1 MVLLD
6 NLPFYNINDDD
17 LICLLSDSPNPVISL
32 DILETLKYNN
42 FTCDNDV
49 EFSNDDPDLF
59 IENSLGMTDPLCN
72 YVFPGAA
79 NCNSHIH
86 SNAKEHQVSILSH
99 NIRSAPEHL
108 ETLLAECIVHNGEA
122 FDIIGLCETRL
133 SNDIQHLFE
142 IPQYNAYFNNRSRK
156 SGGVSLYVHE
166 RLNSVLRTDL
176 TYSENA
182 IESVF
187 AEIKTPTKNVLV
199 GEIYRRPKS
208 NIHSFM
214 EKLSDI
220 LTTACSENKL
230 CILAGD
236 FNLDLLTCSTTMQE
250 FVGLLNSKL
259 FFCVTTKPTRVTATS
274 ATILDHIWTN
284 EINRSKTNGIIY
296 SDITDH
302 FPIFS
307 YISLNNNL
315 KSSETKV
322 IEYREFS
329 PANIDKLREQ
339 LSQVSWDLV
348 YSALN
353 PEVAYENFET
363 IISASFNKFLPLKSK
378 IIKNKHINKP
388 YINRELK
395 NLINYKNKVQR
406 KYAKWPLTYGEEYK
420 RLRNLV
426 TRRLREAKSRYFS
439 EKLEENASSKSQWKV
454 INTILNR
461 GKQSQKITLKVNSI
475 EVTDATEV
483 ANHFNEYFSAV
494 GLELARSV
502 EPCSHNFLEFLG
514 DRIITN
520 FTIEQ
525 ITEAELINI
534 IKKLK
539 NSSPGKDDI
548 SMTIIKHILP
558 EIILP
563 LLHII
568 NCSLVSGLFPNKLK
582 VAKVIPIPKS
592 GDKHLLK
599 NYRPVSILPAISKI
613 LEKII
618 CTKLLQH
625 LADSNIIT
633 PCQFGFVNSKST
645 DIAVTT
651 FTNDVYRAFDNREFV
666 LSLFLD
672 LSKAFDT
679 IDHNILLS
687 KLEHYGIRNTSLSL
701 FKSYLSNRMQYVLCN
716 KKASSMQSIT
726 YGVPQGSIL
735 GPVLFL
741 LYINDIVSTSSFFK
755 FILYADDSNIYASG
769 PSLHHLIT
777 MANEELKKILKWLLS
792 NKLTLNTE
800 KSHFLIFNRNKVIPN
815 DLPQLKIGPYVI
827 KRETSTKFLGLH
839 IDEKL
844 TWKDHINKIQANINK
859 ECAILYHTRHM
870 LTVKA
875 MKSIYYSL
883 IYPHLTY
890 CIVVWGGAHTT
901 SLQPLVKAQKRVIRT
916 MAGLSRYASTI
927 NAFNELNILK
937 INEIERYFTSL
948 FVFKSIFSH
957 TTNFFS
963 YRVNQRYAFRNCNI
977 LHIPLMQSSQS
988 QSCILYRGPKIWNN
1002 LPEHVRN
1009 SITIV
1014 SFKKLLKSYI
1024 MSSR

>member
-1 MVLLD
+1 MAAGAVGATTGG
-6 NLPFYNINDDD
+6 LPPR
-17 LICLLSDSPNPVISL
+17 SSH
-32 DILETLKYNN
+32 T
-42 FTCDNDV
+42 T
-49 EFSNDDPDLF
+49 SNQQTHKLGTTHGSNAGMALRSKPTGTRKKQL
-59 IENSLGMTDPLCN
+59 NSLGMTDPLCN

-86 SNAKEHQVSILSH
+86 SNAKSIK
-99 NIRSAPEHL
+99 
-108 ETLLAECIVHNGEA
+108 
-122 FDIIGLCETRL
+122 
-133 SNDIQHLFE
+133 
-142 IPQYNAYFNNRSRK
+142 K

-439 EKLEENASSKSQWKV
+439 EKLEENASSSKSQWKV

-461 GKQSQKITLKVNSI
+461 GKQSQKITLKVNNV

-534 IKKLK
+534 IKKIEKFL
-539 NSSPGKDDI
+539 S
-548 SMTIIKHILP
+548 
-558 EIILP
+558 
-563 LLHII
+563 
-568 NCSLVSGLFPNKLK
+568 
-582 VAKVIPIPKS
+582 
-592 GDKHLLK
+592 
-599 NYRPVSILPAISKI
+599 RPVSILPAISKI

-687 KLEHYGIRNTSLSL
+687 KLEHYGIRNTSL
-701 FKSYLSNRMQYVLCN
+701 N
-716 KKASSMQSIT
+716 
-726 YGVPQGSIL
+726 
-735 GPVLFL
+735 
-741 LYINDIVSTSSFFK
+741 
-755 FILYADDSNIYASG
+755 DSNIYASG

-815 DLPQLKIGPYVI
+815 DLPQLKMDLIGMG
-827 KRETSTKFLGLH
+827 RS
-839 IDEKL
+839 
-844 TWKDHINKIQANINK
+844 
-859 ECAILYHTRHM
+859 
-870 LTVKA
+870 
-875 MKSIYYSL
+875 SYYL
-883 IYPHLTY
+883 F
-890 CIVVWGGAHTT
+890 ATT
-901 SLQPLVKAQKRVIRT
+901 SEGTKKGLAFCIEAQKS
-916 MAGLSRYASTI
+916 G
-927 NAFNELNILK
+927 
-937 INEIERYFTSL
+937 
-948 FVFKSIFSH
+948 
-957 TTNFFS
+957 
-963 YRVNQRYAFRNCNI
+963 
-977 LHIPLMQSSQS
+977 
-988 QSCILYRGPKIWNN
+988 
-1002 LPEHVRN
+1002 
-1009 SITIV
+1009 ITYPSMLGTV
-1014 SFKKLLKSYI
+1014 
-1024 MSSR
+1024 